1 VRIPAPGNNY
11 LVEAFLAGAHGRP
24 DRGNGNARPEEEGMN
39 KRLSAA
45 IDIRDRIFKLME
57 GGSEWQSVGVGRVR
71 TWTEDDLAAALF
83 SPFNPAPGV
92 GANPPS
98 YEHAVLKQRAGQP
111 MLYQL
116 SVWGDGKVLLL
127 EWGANGAARIIS
139 FKRDEWEQ
147 RLPKA

>member
-1 VRIPAPGNNY
+1 
-11 LVEAFLAGAHGRP
+11 
-24 DRGNGNARPEEEGMN
+24 MS

-71 TWTEDDLAAALF
+71 TWQQNDLAAALF
-83 SPFNPAPGV
+83 SPFNPAPDV

-98 YEHAVLKQRAGQP
+98 YEHAVLKQRAGQLMP
-111 MLYQL
+111 YQL
-116 SVWGDGKVLLL
+116 SVWSDGKVLLL
-127 EWGANGAARIIS
+127 EWDVSGAARIIS
-139 FKRDEWEQ
+139 FKRGKWEQ